1 MTLRFGQ
8 TLFGAAVGV
17 VTAAGLLL
25 CTASAQGAA
34 TITRLGVPQPV
45 VAAAS
50 GQVLSRK
57 TTPGQPGAL
66 TALAQAL
73 GDSRVDFLGQGLA
86 ATQAVILVQPKA
98 EFYGAGESLAY
109 ARDYST
115 PLRIAR
121 ARPLVAQT
129 FAVGTAEGSTYQL
142 GRADTARGLAIGYGT
157 TYHLGYGTIS
167 CTAQLQGMPA
177 VRLGASG
184 VSTADAVLE
193 GTGHFQIGTAGHG
206 VGVSTAL
213 ADVAITVNGVRHV
226 HASGEASVVAQA
238 ECLGIA
244 VFQGVTAK
252 CSASAQARAVYF
264 IGAQGHGQGS
274 ALAWS
279 DPIAAATAVTA
290 EDGVTSALA
299 EAWSKV
305 WFNGKGSAVVRALGQ
320 DAAQVKTTK
329 AFGQAAISTSS
340 ALGNALVKKTRA
352 YPDDAYGVA
361 SGKATMNRRV
371 RGAGHTVEVFA
382 VVGAAPRKIQRGHGV
397 VWAQAF
403 GEELSVVTRL
413 GHGKAQAKALGT
425 DGGVM
430 FISLPMAA
438 GAGAEIQGTNIKTVE
453 ANPVEGLATAA
464 GFGANQVN
472 DLVPAPGS
480 RTLVVLKQDRTTP
493 VEAQNRTLFV

>member
-57 TTPGQPGAL
+57 TTQGQSGAL

-73 GDSRVDFLGQGLA
+73 GHSRVDFLGQGFA
-86 ATQAVILVQPKA
+86 APQAVVLAQPKA

-129 FAVGTAEGSTYQL
+129 FAVGTAEGSAYQL
-142 GRADTARGLAIGYGT
+142 GYADTAYARAIGYGT
-157 TYHLGYGTIS
+157 TYHLGYGSIS

-177 VRLGASG
+177 VQLGASG
-184 VSTADAVLE
+184 VSAADAALE
-193 GTGHFQIGTAGHG
+193 GTGHFQIGASGHG
-206 VGVSTAL
+206 VGVSAAL
-213 ADVAITVNGVRHV
+213 ADVAITVDGVRHV
-226 HASGEASVVAQA
+226 HASGEASVTAQT

-264 IGAQGHGQGS
+264 IGARGHGQGS
-274 ALAWS
+274 AIALS
-279 DPIAAATAVTA
+279 DPIAASTAVTA

-299 EAWSKV
+299 VAWPKV
-305 WFNGKGSAVVRALGQ
+305 WFNGKGFAAIHALGQ
-320 DAAQVKTTK
+320 DAAHVKNTK
-329 AFGQAAISTSS
+329 AFGQAAISTSTT
-340 ALGNALVKKTRA
+340 LGNALVKKTWA
-352 YPDDAYGVA
+352 NPDDAYGVA
-361 SGKATMNRRV
+361 YAAATMNRRV
-371 RGAGHTVEVFA
+371 RGAGRTAEAFG
-382 VVGAAPRKIQRGHGV
+382 VVGATPRKIQRGYGV
-397 VWAQAF
+397 VLAQAF

-413 GHGKAQAKALGT
+413 GHGQANAKALGT

-430 FISLPMAA
+430 YAILPMAA
-438 GAGAEIQGTNIKTVE
+438 EASAEIQGSNIKTLE
-453 ANPVEGLATAA
+453 ANPIEGQGTAV